1 MPEPGDKDPLDL
13 LGFGVFIVTVSL
25 IIMNFPNLFSELF
38 SWLRRLEFGKVIIIP
53 NSLLWPL
60 IWMLIG
66 GGLWNLVSCGIR
78 LLTNI
83 NRRKSVSDGSRGL
96 FLIIASFFFR
106 EYSYGLMPFTTLV
119 SSLLIS
125 LGILIVLASL
135 VSYKYLKAK

>member
-1 MPEPGDKDPLDL
+1 MPELDKDPLGL

-25 IIMNFPNLFSELF
+25 IIMNFPNSFSELF
-38 SWLRRLEFGKVIIIP
+38 SWLRRLEFGKVVIIP

-78 LLTNI
+78 LLVNI
-83 NRRKSVSDGSRGL
+83 NRRKSISDGFRGL
-96 FLIIASFFFR
+96 FLITASFFFR
-106 EYSYGLMPFTTLV
+106 EYSYSLISFTTLV

-125 LGILIVLASL
+125 LGTLIVLASL